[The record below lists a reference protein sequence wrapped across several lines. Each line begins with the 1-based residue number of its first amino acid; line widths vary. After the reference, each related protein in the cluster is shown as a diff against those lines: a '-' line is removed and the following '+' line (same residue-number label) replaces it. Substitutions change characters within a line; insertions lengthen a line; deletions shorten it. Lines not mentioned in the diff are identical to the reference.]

1 MVIKPLNPDPESIN
15 PDPRH
20 CFLVQHYLNCPIGEM
35 HDDGFG
41 GSNPALDLWNNAR
54 RRRQSAANWRP
65 RAAIGRRCRRAV
77 APARRIAALGEILV
91 HVLGKVAEQD
101 DLLLEGGRHLVG
113 GQVARAAASALT
125 KLNVTEREERGC
137 GLIQC

>member
-1 MVIKPLNPDPESIN
+1 
-15 PDPRH
+15 
-20 CFLVQHYLNCPIGEM
+20 M

-41 GSNPALDLWNNAR
+41 GPNPALDLWNNAR

-65 RAAIGRRCRRAV
+65 RAAIGRRRRAV

-113 GQVARAAASALT
+113 GQVARAAAPTLT
-125 KLNVTEREERGC
+125 KLNVTEREQRGC
-137 GLIQC
+137 ELIQC